1 MFVSLQLAAVLA
13 AGRGDST
20 DPSRLPEVSDIGG
33 PKMAHPQLVPIS
45 NLDPGSYT
53 ITALTTDEFEGT
65 GSATAVA
72 GAPTLTTVKATTLS
86 PQSP

>member
-1 MFVSLQLAAVLA
+1 VVF
-13 AGRGDST
+13 
-20 DPSRLPEVSDIGG
+20 
-33 PKMAHPQLVPIS
+33 S

-72 GAPTLTTVKATTLS
+72 GVPTLTTVKATTLS
-86 PQSP
+86 LQSP